1 MTGNKPSA
9 GEGTRRRLPLI
20 KVVGPCAAGK
30 STLTDRLRQL
40 GYNARQIAQEHSDV
54 PDMWRRIDPPD
65 ILIFLDASDE
75 TLLQRRPSATLA
87 AILPR
92 ERQRLAHARAH
103 ADLIVETD
111 NLTPEEVLERVV
123 AFLRARGVP
132 TGPPLP
138 PQRPG
143 QLRSEDSA

>member
-1 MTGNKPSA
+1 MGQDKASQ
-9 GEGTRRRLPLI
+9 RLPLI

-30 STLTDRLRQL
+30 TTLTDRLRAL

-65 ILIFLDASDE
+65 ILIFLDARDE
-75 TLLQRRPSATLA
+75 TLLRRRPSRTLA
-87 AILPR
+87 VMLPR

-111 NLTPEEVLERVV
+111 DLTPEEVLTRVV
-123 AFLRARGVP
+123 VFLRARKVP

-138 PQRPG
+138 PQRAG
-143 QLRSEDSA
+143 QPREE

>member
-1 MTGNKPSA
+1 MTEQTK
-9 GEGTRRRLPLI
+9 RLPLI
-20 KVVGPCAAGK
+20 KVVGPCAVGK

-65 ILIFLDASDE
+65 VLIFLDARDD
-75 TLLQRRPSATLA
+75 TLLQRRPSQTLA

-92 ERQRLAHARAH
+92 ERRRLAHARAH
-103 ADLIVETD
+103 ADLYIRTD
-111 NLTPEEVLERVV
+111 DLTPEEVLARVV
-123 AFLRARGVP
+123 AFLKARGIP
-132 TGPPLP
+132 AGPPLP

-143 QLRSEDSA
+143 QLRR

>member
-1 MTGNKPSA
+1 MREAKG
-9 GEGTRRRLPLI
+9 RRLPLI
-20 KVVGPCAAGK
+20 KIVGPCAAGK
-30 STLTDRLRQL
+30 STLADRLRQL

-65 ILIFLDASDE
+65 ILIFLDASDD
-75 TLLQRRPSATLA
+75 TLLKRRPSATLA

-103 ADLIVETD
+103 ADLIIVTD
-111 NLTPEEVLERVV
+111 HLTPDEVAAEAVR
-123 AFLRARGVP
+123 FLRSRGIP

-143 QLRSEDSA
+143 QLRELTE